1 MLTTPLSLGGLA
13 PRPVVPTAGAARGGA
28 ALRWLTQS
36 QCPADWWIRVE
47 RCGGGFF
54 HTPPG
59 LDAGAPAGEPVFA
72 QLWHG
77 DEVVGVATGVR
88 SRCRFGREPRHL
100 YFPTVPALTG
110 PPQGDEALGALVDT
124 LRAEGAV
131 EVTVD
136 SFDAGW
142 RPQVAIGER
151 VDSRDRVE
159 YLVPLD
165 ADPDELARRCH
176 KHHRRHLQNG
186 MGQGWRFQALDGPEA
201 RAVLATVQQAAA
213 VRAAG
218 RGDPFQAM
226 LPLAAGAARDGAPH
240 WGVATF
246 SAWEGDAPLA
256 AALVGRTPHR
266 GYYLVGGST
275 PAGYA
280 CNAAIWLHW
289 RIMCHLAEQ
298 GVSVYNLGGTP
309 ASAELPSDPQHGLY
323 RFKSGF
329 GAQTISCRSVRW
341 ALGTAHLRAHRVAS
355 WLTNRLHT

>member
-1 MLTTPLSLGGLA
+1 MAPPRGGGAARPRRRPGVSVAVSARGLRGIRLVHGAAAAHAARVPTRRVRWPARRHARWALRPAVGDRRSLAARGRDSARRCGARQRTGHAGTLDAVAAARCRGATAAGGDCGRDHAMLTTPVSLGGPA

-28 ALRWLTQS
+28 TLRWLTQS

-124 LRAEGAV
+124 LRAERAV

-142 RPQVAIGER
+142 QPHVTTGER

-165 ADPDELARRCH
+165 ADPDELARR
-176 KHHRRHLQNG
+176 
-186 MGQGWRFQALDGPEA
+186 
-201 RAVLATVQQAAA
+201 
-213 VRAAG
+213 
-218 RGDPFQAM
+218 
-226 LPLAAGAARDGAPH
+226 
-240 WGVATF
+240 
-246 SAWEGDAPLA
+246 
-256 AALVGRTPHR
+256 
-266 GYYLVGGST
+266 
-275 PAGYA
+275 
-280 CNAAIWLHW
+280 
-289 RIMCHLAEQ
+289 
-298 GVSVYNLGGTP
+298 
-309 ASAELPSDPQHGLY
+309 
-323 RFKSGF
+323 
-329 GAQTISCRSVRW
+329 
-341 ALGTAHLRAHRVAS
+341 
-355 WLTNRLHT
+355 